1 MYPDRFF
8 LNLWNRIPYFEKW
21 AFFSCMASGILA
33 HFYMLAN
40 KLPDYDD
47 INNLISY
54 GAGVSSGRFFLDF
67 LGGCVLYFFG
77 NFSMPWLYGILSIFF
92 LSVASA
98 AIVCV
103 LDIKGKRN
111 CFLIGAVM
119 PVFPSITAT
128 FFFMYTVPYYTLA
141 ICLTTV
147 SVLIIN
153 KYSNILGFA
162 ASAVMLALSLG
173 IYQAYIPLAAG
184 MMVLLIIKK
193 CLSLNARCILADM
206 ACYLMLLGAALGLY
220 LVLNKTA
227 LHLYGQEMDTYKG
240 LDQMGRI
247 SLAQL
252 AERIRISYCEFFQYF
267 FKNTDG
273 INPYPTMRFLS
284 AGIYLLLIA
293 GICTG
298 IVKISRTKS
307 IKSLLPCMGLTVA
320 IKLTDGYDAELPLVI
335 IGDKIEDAS
344 FYKNEDFERYGMSGR
359 SDTLLNEYSRDVF
372 WKKYNGFDH
381 LIIEDKSA
389 WESLPMV
396 QAMPCYPQNGSIQ
409 VIDGAIVLKLQE
421 TD

>member
-1 MYPDRFF
+1 MLFD
-8 LNLWNRIPYFEKW
+8 K
-21 AFFSCMASGILA
+21 SC
-33 HFYMLAN
+33 H
-40 KLPDYDD
+40 
-47 INNLISY
+47 
-54 GAGVSSGRFFLDF
+54 AGVSVYNG
-67 LGGCVLYFFG
+67 
-77 NFSMPWLYGILSIFF
+77 
-92 LSVASA
+92 
-98 AIVCV
+98 
-103 LDIKGKRN
+103 
-111 CFLIGAVM
+111 
-119 PVFPSITAT
+119 
-128 FFFMYTVPYYTLA
+128 FMYTVPYYTLG
-141 ICLTTV
+141 IFLTAV

-173 IYQAYIPLAAG
+173 IYQAYSPLAAG

-193 CLSLNARCILADM
+193 CLSLNACCILADM
-206 ACYLMLLGAALGLY
+206 ACYLMLLAAALGLY

-227 LHLYGQEMDTYKG
+227 LHLYGQEMDSYKG

-252 AERIRISYCEFFQYF
+252 AERIKISYCEFFQYF
-267 FKNTDG
+267 LKNTDG

-284 AGIYLLLIA
+284 AGIYLLSSA
-293 GICTG
+293 GICIG

-307 IKSLLPCMGLTVA
+307 IKSLLPCLGLTAA

-335 IGDKIEDAS
+335 IGDKVEDAS

-381 LIIEDKSA
+381 LIIEDKSE

-409 VIDGAIVLKLQE
+409 VIDGAIVLKPQE